1 MIKRVRA
8 RYSEGSL
15 TPLAPLDLSE
25 GEVVTLTVE
34 VESRVSVS
42 KEERTE
48 KMESAADV
56 WTEQEDLGKIR
67 RALNGPKLST
77 DEWLKMVRKRRD
89 ASPKRITADEI
100 IEMRDAD
107 RT

>member
-15 TPLAPLDLSE
+15 TPLAPLGLSE
-25 GEVVTLTVE
+25 GEVVTLTVD
-34 VESRVSVS
+34 VDSQVS
-42 KEERTE
+42 KEERIK
-48 KMESAADV
+48 KMKSAAAPEA
-56 WTEQEDLGKIR
+56 EQEGLEKIR

-77 DEWLKMVRKRRD
+77 NEWLKMVRKRRD

>member
-1 MIKRVRA
+1 MVKKVRA
-8 RYSEGSL
+8 RYSDGSL

-25 GEVVTLTVE
+25 GELVTLTIE
-34 VESRVSVS
+34 VESRIS

-48 KMESAADV
+48 KMKSDAEV
-56 WTEQEDLGKIR
+56 WTEQEDLEKIR
-67 RALNGPKLST
+67 RAVNGPKLST
-77 DEWLKMVRKRRD
+77 NEWLKMVRKRRD

-107 RT
+107 RK